1 MHLPVLIKDLAI
13 MLLTAGVVTV
23 IFKKIRLPLVLGYIV
38 AGFLISPHMPYFFTV
53 MDSASISTWSEI
65 GIIILMFGLGLEF
78 NLHKLAEVGGSAI
91 LTTLTEV
98 GGMLVVGYF
107 VGQALGWS
115 VMNSVFLGGMLAMSS
130 TIIVIKVFGDLDL
143 RKEKFAQTVFGSLV
157 MQDIVGIFMMIVLS
171 TFSVNQSVSGG
182 ALVLKLGTLVLYLA
196 LWLLLGIYLLPT
208 LLNRASRLMNDET
221 LLIVSLGICFGMVLL
236 ADALGFSTALGAFLA
251 GSLLAG
257 TVHGERVEHLTS
269 GVKDLFG
276 SVFFLS
282 VGMMLEPVMVAR
294 YIVPILI
301 ITVVTIVGKIVFSG
315 LGVLLSGGSLRSAV
329 SCGCSLAQIGEFAFI
344 IASLGLSLGVTS
356 DFLYPI
362 IVSVSVI
369 TTLTT
374 PFCIRGAGKITA
386 LAERVLPNKLAEK
399 MARYSGSEDGDAEE
413 SRDSDWAVYL
423 RRCVWV
429 TLLYGVIM
437 LGIVFIGRYLLL
449 PALEPLPLAGWIS
462 RAICVVVIYLAMA
475 IFVRPMLDLRSPQ
488 YTTLWVKS
496 KAFRLP
502 LMALAGI
509 RLLIIVLIA
518 FIPLQAVAGL
528 TGLWLLPI
536 IAAAALLIARS
547 SRLSS
552 AYLRVE
558 AQFLANFNER
568 RLQQDEASGIGT
580 AKRLDET
587 LLVQVFNYTGE
598 RQTLLDAGWG
608 KRFGVNVIKII
619 RGRRHKNMPS
629 GDTTVAPGDRIYLL
643 GDADALR
650 SFRIGM
656 ELNDLPE
663 ALPLRQFIEAE
674 HDANHDLYAYALLVE
689 KDSPLAGTPIR
700 ESGIRDNY
708 DCMILGL
715 QRSRLPII
723 QPDINM
729 VIQSGDLVWILGTRT
744 MAAKL
749 LKTEE

>member
-1 MHLPVLIKDLAI
+1 MHLPALITDLAI

-23 IFKKIRLPLVLGYIV
+23 IFKKIRLPLVLGYIA
-38 AGFLISPHMPYFFTV
+38 AGFLIGPHMPFFFTV
-53 MDSASISTWSEI
+53 TDSASISTWSEI
-65 GIIILMFGLGLEF
+65 GIIILMFCLGLEF
-78 NLHKLAEVGGSAI
+78 NLHKLAETGGSAI
-91 LTTLTEV
+91 LTTITEV

-107 VGQALGWS
+107 VGQALGWN
-115 VMNSVFLGGMLAMSS
+115 VMNSIFLGGMLAMSS
-130 TIIVIKVFGDLDL
+130 TIIVIKVFDDLDL
-143 RKEKFAQTVFGSLV
+143 RKKKFAQTVFGSLV

-171 TFSVNQSVSGG
+171 TVSVEQSVSGG
-182 ALVLKLGTLVLYLA
+182 ALAAKLATLVLYLA

-251 GSLLAG
+251 GSLLAC

-282 VGMMLEPVMVAR
+282 VGMMLAPSMVAA

-301 ITVVTIVGKIVFSG
+301 ITAVTIVGKIAFSG
-315 LGVLLSGGSLRSAV
+315 LGVLLSGGSLLSAV

-374 PFCIRGAGKITA
+374 PFCIKGAGRITA
-386 LAERVLPNKLAEK
+386 LTERLLPKKLAEK
-399 MARYSGSEDGDAEE
+399 LARYSGGTDEEAEAP
-413 SRDSDWAVYL
+413 RDNDWVIFL
-423 RRCVWV
+423 RRYIRV
-429 TLLYGVIM
+429 TLIYGVIM
-437 LGIVFIGRYLLL
+437 LGIVIIGRVLLL
-449 PALEPLPLAGWIS
+449 PLLESLPLAGWIS
-462 RAICVVVIYLAMA
+462 RAICIAVIYLAMA
-475 IFVRPMLDLRSPQ
+475 IFIRPMLDFRSTQ
-488 YTTLWVKS
+488 YTTLWVKNR
-496 KAFRLP
+496 AFRLP
-502 LMALAGI
+502 LMALAAI

-518 FIPLQAVAGL
+518 FIPLQTVAGL

-568 RLQQDEASGIGT
+568 QLQQDEASGNSAG
-580 AKRLDET
+580 RLDEA
-587 LLVQVFNYTGE
+587 LLVQAFTYTGE
-598 RQTLLDAGWG
+598 RQTLLQTGWG
-608 KRFGVNVIKII
+608 RRFGVNVIKII

-629 GDTTVAPGDRIYLL
+629 GDSTVAPGDRIYLL
-643 GDADALR
+643 GEADALR

-656 ELNDLPE
+656 NLKGLPD
-663 ALPLRQFIEAE
+663 ALPLRQFIETE
-674 HDANHDLYAYALLVE
+674 HDADHDLYAYALSVE
-689 KDSPLAGTPIR
+689 KGSPLAGTSIR
-700 ESGIRDNY
+700 DSGIRDNY